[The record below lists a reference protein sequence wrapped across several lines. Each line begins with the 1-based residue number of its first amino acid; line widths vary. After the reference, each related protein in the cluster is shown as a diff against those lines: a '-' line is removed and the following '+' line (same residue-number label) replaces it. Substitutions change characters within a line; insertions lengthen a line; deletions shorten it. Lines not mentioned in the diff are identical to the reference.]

1 MTVPPCPAV
10 HHRSSA
16 HAAAFVLVSGATT
29 LYSRHIARGVNLSS
43 PSSSAHSGAWG
54 VGFTGNSWGVSCD
67 TAVCTCSGS
76 SSRKFAVFKFNLNL

>member
-1 MTVPPCPAV
+1 VPPCPAWCPAV

-29 LYSRHIARGVNLSS
+29 LYSRHTARGVITLELS
-43 PSSSAHSGAWG
+43 AQRGMAGYGNTWG
-54 VGFTGNSWGVSCD
+54 VHMP
-67 TAVCTCSGS
+67 SGS